1 MSAGAAVAATG
12 AGEDGKQ
19 RDHVRRSGVE
29 GGTAAA
35 WSQTAPPRL
44 LQAHCSRWPWT
55 HAGKSSRPCCS
66 CTLRGTQLQNADL
79 KALLCLLPV
88 GSLVR
93 GTADTCR
100 GWPPSLAVQPRRQS
114 AVECSMGWRPPGTAA
129 ARRGPPYRRPH
140 AASCPGRSP
149 AKAMAKRAGGGGGT
163 GEASGENGRRAVSS
177 STSSSSKSGS
187 GSRH

>member
-1 MSAGAAVAATG
+1 MCRRARPWQRPAQVKMESSGTMSEEVVSRGAPPPPG
-12 AGEDGKQ
+12 
-19 RDHVRRSGVE
+19 RRRRPPGYYRP
-29 GGTAAA
+29 TAAA
-35 WSQTAPPRL
+35 GRGHTQGRAAVPVVAVRCEGRSSKTPTSKPSCVCCPSARWSAVRL
-44 LQAHCSRWPWT
+44 TRAV
-55 HAGKSSRPCCS
+55 GGRPF
-66 CTLRGTQLQNADL
+66 
-79 KALLCLLPV
+79 
-88 GSLVR
+88 
-93 GTADTCR
+93 
-100 GWPPSLAVQPRRQS
+100 LAVQPRRQS

-163 GEASGENGRRAVSS
+163 GEASGDGRRAVSS